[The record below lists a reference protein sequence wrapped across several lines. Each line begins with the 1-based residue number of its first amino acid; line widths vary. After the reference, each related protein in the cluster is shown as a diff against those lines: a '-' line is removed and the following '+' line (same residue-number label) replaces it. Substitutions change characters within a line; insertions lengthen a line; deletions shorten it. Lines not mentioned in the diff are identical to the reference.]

1 MSIFEADFSKFAN
14 FIHFSICKLNNCKF
28 AFVQGRFVD
37 KLDCVTY
44 TNSMKRNAS
53 VRFLDRATPPHI
65 TTLILLAGMS
75 AMVMNIFLPSLPKMT
90 EHFETDYG
98 IMQLSVALYLG
109 VSGALQIILG
119 PISDKFGRRPVILWG
134 LGAFLLATLGCIFA
148 PTVEVF
154 LFFRMCQAVVAVAM
168 VLSRAAVRDMY
179 EQDKAASMI
188 GYVTMGMAVVPMVS
202 PMFGGILD
210 EWLGWKA
217 NFWALF
223 ILGALT
229 LGLAWADQGETAVKS
244 GKSLT
249 QQFAE
254 YPELLTSPRFWGY
267 SLSAGFCSG
276 AFFAYLGG
284 GPFVGSV
291 VFGMTPFWVGIFF
304 GAPAIGY
311 FFGNMFTGML
321 AQRVG
326 VNKLVLVGA
335 LINAFGVGL
344 SMLIFLLGAGT
355 PLSFF
360 GLMTFV
366 GLGNGLVIPN
376 ATAGLLSVRPH
387 LAGTASGL
395 GGAIMIGGGAAL
407 SALAGASLDAETGAL
422 PLLYI
427 MFATAL
433 AAVLS
438 ISVVYYRERRIMRQ
452 S

>member
-1 MSIFEADFSKFAN
+1 
-14 FIHFSICKLNNCKF
+14 
-28 AFVQGRFVD
+28 
-37 KLDCVTY
+37 
-44 TNSMKRNAS
+44 MKQPPT
-53 VRFLDRATPPHI
+53 VRFLDRTTPPHI
-65 TTLILLAGMS
+65 ATLILLAGMS
-75 AMVMNIFLPSLPKMT
+75 AVVMNMFLPSLPNMT
-90 EHFETDYG
+90 AHFETEYR

-109 VSGALQIILG
+109 VSGVLQVFLG
-119 PISDKFGRRPVILWG
+119 PISDKYGRRPVILYG

-148 PTVEVF
+148 PTAEIF
-154 LFFRMCQAVVAVAM
+154 LVFRMLQAVVAVAM
-168 VLSRAAVRDMY
+168 VLSRAAVRDMFD
-179 EQDKAASMI
+179 QDKAASMI
-188 GYVTMGMAVVPMVS
+188 GYVTMGMAVVPMIS
-202 PMFGGILD
+202 PMFGGVLD
-210 EWLGWKA
+210 QLFGWQA

-223 ILGALT
+223 VLGSLT
-229 LGLAWADQGETAVKS
+229 LWLVWSDMGETAVKS
-244 GKSLT
+244 GKSLGA
-249 QQFAE
+249 QFAE

-267 SLSAGFCSG
+267 SLAAGFCSG

-311 FFGNMFTGML
+311 FFGNMLTGML

-326 VNKLVLVGA
+326 VNKLVLIGS
-335 LINAFGVGL
+335 LINAGGIAL
-344 SMLIFLLGAGT
+344 SLAIFLAGAGT
-355 PLSFF
+355 PVSFF

-407 SALAGASLDAETGAL
+407 SALAGAALDENSGAF

-427 MFATAL
+427 MLSTAL
-433 AAVLS
+433 AAVVS
-438 ISVVYYRERRIMRQ
+438 ILVVYYRERRLNGNPNL